1 MVAGERLFIDL
12 LPDTWSGPPP
22 SLPPDVIKELAERA
36 KEAERLL
43 RQYEAARATK
53 KRPPIR
59 VRASTQ
65 PTFTRY
71 VFELPDG
78 AGVSTILNKE
88 RLTLNFDSGLSFD
101 LADAKVATAPN
112 ISAITQK
119 VDGESTVVEFALLG
133 DADVHS
139 FREERSYV
147 VDIGFAAK
155 QESLPKLDAP
165 KPETQ
170 PATVPAA
177 APRASEVKSP
187 TDIIKEAGPAPA
199 APLGAS
205 PPAPPASAAPSQTA
219 PSQTPAPAAP
229 QPAQRADT
237 KVEAASEKRPEPAAD
252 KMALAG
258 ADAKDTPQITGDSTA
273 ITARRSSEGLRLTIP
288 FAQATPAAVF
298 TRADALWMVFDSE
311 IPLDVSQIAR
321 DGGAIVRDALQMPL
335 PRGQAVRVRLNRPQ
349 LVGVTGDGYLLGGA
363 CRGCFAVAA
372 ATAVGGAQR
381 RRSGARQRHGAARRA
396 WTHASAGRSRCG
408 GYGPR
413 GHGKAA
419 RARLRQAAEPCGV
432 RAARI
437 RTRLWPCS

>member
-1 MVAGERLFIDL
+1 MIVVVKFVRPIDVPVDKLWEGAPDFVSSARVDPDGSAIRLALARKATPNVMVAGERLFIDL

-43 RQYEAARATK
+43 RQHEAARATK

-88 RLTLNFDSGLSFD
+88 RLTLNFDSGLTFD

-155 QESLPKLDAP
+155 QESLPKLEAP

-177 APRASEVKSP
+177 APRASEIKSP
-187 TDIIKEAGPAPA
+187 TSQDIIKEAGPAPA

-205 PPAPPASAAPSQTA
+205 PPRAGSGRSFTDRSFAVSRAGRTAAGTA
-219 PSQTPAPAAP
+219 RGHKGRGGIRKKT
-229 QPAQRADT
+229 RARGRKDGARRRRC
-237 KVEAASEKRPEPAAD
+237 ERRAAD
-252 KMALAG
+252 HRRLHRDHRPPQQRRTSADHSVRASNAG
-258 ADAKDTPQITGDSTA
+258 CRLH
-273 ITARRSSEGLRLTIP
+273 ARRC
-288 FAQATPAAVF
+288 AV
-298 TRADALWMVFDSE
+298 
-311 IPLDVSQIAR
+311 
-321 DGGAIVRDALQMPL
+321 DGV
-335 PRGQAVRVRLNRPQ
+335 
-349 LVGVTGDGYLLGGA
+349 
-363 CRGCFAVAA
+363 
-372 ATAVGGAQR
+372 
-381 RRSGARQRHGAARRA
+381 
-396 WTHASAGRSRCG
+396 
-408 GYGPR
+408 
-413 GHGKAA
+413 
-419 RARLRQAAEPCGV
+419 
-432 RAARI
+432 
-437 RTRLWPCS
+437 